1 MTSYCYRITAGAGVS
16 NRPIRLS
23 RMTTSSTRTVEISR
37 LPQKYCSNH
46 HHHHHQQQRSRMVLR
61 SRKIIRAAV
70 VEAVGPCGDGED
82 KAAAAGPYA
91 YAVENLS
98 SLTTEEEEEE
108 SDQDRTAAMES
119 EEENGEKKNKGMDQ
133 SQTVKVAVAAAVT
146 VVMGVGNRVL
156 YKLALVPLKQYPFF
170 LAQLATFGY
179 FFSFSSF
186 LSLTFVFLLLSKLI
200 LEFY

>member
-37 LPQKYCSNH
+37 LPQNYCSNH
-46 HHHHHQQQRSRMVLR
+46 HLR
-61 SRKIIRAAV
+61 SRKIIRAAAAV

-82 KAAAAGPYA
+82 KAAAAAAGPCS

-98 SLTTEEEEEE
+98 SLTREEEEEKSE
-108 SDQDRTAAMES
+108 SDQDRTAEIES
-119 EEENGEKKNKGMDQ
+119 EEENEEKRMDQ
-133 SQTVKVAVAAAVT
+133 SQKVKVVVAAAVT

-156 YKLALVPLKQYPFF
+156 YKLALVPLKHYPFF

-179 FFSFSSF
+179 FFSFLFF
-186 LSLTFVFLLLSKLI
+186 L
-200 LEFY
+200 

>member
-1 MTSYCYRITAGAGVS
+1 MTSYCYRITAGAGLS

-23 RMTTSSTRTVEISR
+23 RMTTSSSRTVEISR
-37 LPQKYCSNH
+37 LPQNYCSNH
-46 HHHHHQQQRSRMVLR
+46 HQQRSRMVLR
-61 SRKIIRAAV
+61 SRKIIRAA
-70 VEAVGPCGDGED
+70 AV
-82 KAAAAGPYA
+82 
-91 YAVENLS
+91 YAVDNLS

-108 SDQDRTAAMES
+108 KSESESDQDRTAEMES
-119 EEENGEKKNKGMDQ
+119 EEEEEENGEKKNKKMDQ

-179 FFSFSSF
+179 FVSSLLF
-186 LSLTFVFLLLSKLI
+186 LSFFLS
-200 LEFY
+200 

>member
-1 MTSYCYRITAGAGVS
+1 MTSYCYRITAGAGLS

-23 RMTTSSTRTVEISR
+23 RMTTSSSRTVEISR
-37 LPQKYCSNH
+37 LPQNYCSTH
-46 HHHHHQQQRSRMVLR
+46 HQQRSRMVLR
-61 SRKIIRAAV
+61 SRKIIRAA
-70 VEAVGPCGDGED
+70 AV
-82 KAAAAGPYA
+82 
-91 YAVENLS
+91 YAVDNLS

-108 SDQDRTAAMES
+108 KSESESDQDRTAEMES
-119 EEENGEKKNKGMDQ
+119 EEEEEENGEKKNKKMDQ

-179 FFSFSSF
+179 FVSSLLFFSFF
-186 LSLTFVFLLLSKLI
+186 LS
-200 LEFY
+200 

>member
-1 MTSYCYRITAGAGVS
+1 MTSYCYRITAGAGLS

-23 RMTTSSTRTVEISR
+23 RMTTSSSRTVEISR
-37 LPQKYCSNH
+37 LPQNYCSNH
-46 HHHHHQQQRSRMVLR
+46 HQQRSRMVLR
-61 SRKIIRAAV
+61 SRKIIRAA
-70 VEAVGPCGDGED
+70 
-82 KAAAAGPYA
+82 
-91 YAVENLS
+91 AVENLS
-98 SLTTEEEEEE
+98 SFTTEEEEEE
-108 SDQDRTAAMES
+108 EKSESESDQDRTAEMES
-119 EEENGEKKNKGMDQ
+119 EEEEENGEKKNKKMDQ

-179 FFSFSSF
+179 FVSSLLFFSFFHNFF
-186 LSLTFVFLLLSKLI
+186 LFLFFPDSYYVLSKLI

>member
-1 MTSYCYRITAGAGVS
+1 MTSYCYRITAGAGLS

-23 RMTTSSTRTVEISR
+23 RMTTSSSRTVEISR
-37 LPQKYCSNH
+37 LPQNYCSNH
-46 HHHHHQQQRSRMVLR
+46 HQQRSRMVLR
-61 SRKIIRAAV
+61 SRKIIRAA
-70 VEAVGPCGDGED
+70 AV
-82 KAAAAGPYA
+82 
-91 YAVENLS
+91 YAVDNLS

-108 SDQDRTAAMES
+108 EEKSESESDQDRTAEMES
-119 EEENGEKKNKGMDQ
+119 EEGEEENGEKKNKKMDQ

-179 FFSFSSF
+179 FVSSLFFLFFSFF
-186 LSLTFVFLLLSKLI
+186 LS
-200 LEFY
+200 

>member
-1 MTSYCYRITAGAGVS
+1 MTSYSYRITAGAGVS

-23 RMTTSSTRTVEISR
+23 RMRTSSSRTVEISR
-37 LPQKYCSNH
+37 LPQNYCSNH
-46 HHHHHQQQRSRMVLR
+46 HQRSRMVLR

-98 SLTTEEEEEE
+98 SLTTEEE
-108 SDQDRTAAMES
+108 SDQDRTAEMES

-186 LSLTFVFLLLSKLI
+186 LSLTFFFFTTFKAHFGILLVWN
-200 LEFY
+200 LE

>member
-1 MTSYCYRITAGAGVS
+1 
-16 NRPIRLS
+16 
-23 RMTTSSTRTVEISR
+23 
-37 LPQKYCSNH
+37 
-46 HHHHHQQQRSRMVLR
+46 MVLR

-108 SDQDRTAAMES
+108 SDQDRTAEMES

>member
-23 RMTTSSTRTVEISR
+23 RMTSSSTRTVEISR
-37 LPQKYCSNH
+37 LPQNYCSNH
-46 HHHHHQQQRSRMVLR
+46 HQRSRMVLR

-70 VEAVGPCGDGED
+70 VEAVGPCGDEED
-82 KAAAAGPYA
+82 KAA
-91 YAVENLS
+91 AVENLS
-98 SLTTEEEEEE
+98 SLTTEEESE
-108 SDQDRTAAMES
+108 SDQDRTAEIES
-119 EEENGEKKNKGMDQ
+119 EEENEEKRNKRMDQ
-133 SQTVKVAVAAAVT
+133 SKKVKVVVAAAVT

-179 FFSFSSF
+179 FFSFLSLLTFFFFYYFRSSF
-186 LSLTFVFLLLSKLI
+186 WNFTSLEPRVKI
-200 LEFY
+200 NA